1 MSSPAKPKAGQASR
15 RQRRTPKPSHRP
27 KAEPNPTLRVL
38 WWFPLALLAWGLLIY
53 LPALGGQFVFDDL
66 DLKETASTVRTGRLQ
81 AIIGSGRP
89 VLMASYVLSHRL
101 GGFQP
106 FPFHLTNVLLHCL
119 NAMFLWGFLLALF
132 KTGALDDLVPER
144 YRAFLVYGIPALF
157 LTSPIQTESV
167 AYISSRSGVLSTMFV
182 LLALW
187 AFVSPMRQ
195 HSPWNTAF
203 LVCFLFG
210 CSVGSKQNG
219 MVLPAVI
226 LVMDYLLLARC
237 DWRRLRDNWPT
248 YALFVAAGIA
258 GFFIVIKPF
267 LMAPSAGFRLDWHSY
282 LFTQFRMYFLYFRLI
297 LVPFGLNADYDITPS
312 MSLWEHW
319 SWLALLL
326 LLAGVGA
333 VLYHHKR
340 FPLVAFGVLLFF
352 GTLAPTS
359 SFFPFLDYAAE
370 RHLYLPMLGLL
381 IAGTAAIARYWQ
393 PNLHAAYA
401 VLIAI
406 VAVYSVGT
414 CQRSTIW
421 ADSVALWTD
430 TVKKSPGKARP
441 WVWLGKVY
449 NDRLAALRA
458 ELSVEGRPPSRRIA
472 PPTRLMALLE
482 AQARGAWEKAEE
494 VVEPNSAEHAHL
506 LNNLGLSA
514 ANRKDYAQA
523 VKYYERAVGMR
534 RGVPLFWANL
544 AVAQLRLGREEE
556 AWPNFDR
563 AAARA
568 RNHPEVFQLRGQ
580 EYFQK
585 GRYREAVAD
594 FRRQVQMT
602 PEDPVALRNLEAA
615 EQMLLQPPP

>member
-15 RQRRTPKPSHRP
+15 RQRRTLKPSRRP

-53 LPALGGQFVFDDL
+53 LPALDGQFVFDDL

-106 FPFHLTNVLLHCL
+106 FPFHLTNVLIHCL
-119 NAMFLWGFLLALF
+119 NSMFLWGFLIALF
-132 KTGALDDLVPER
+132 KTGSLDDLIPER

-157 LTSPIQTESV
+157 LTSPIETESV
-167 AYISSRSGVLSTMFV
+167 AYISSRSGLLTTMFM

-187 AFVSPMRQ
+187 AFVSPMRR
-195 HSPWNTAF
+195 HSPWKTAF

-210 CSVGSKQNG
+210 CAVGSKQNG

-267 LMAPSAGFRLDWHSY
+267 LMAPSAGFRLDWQSY
-282 LFTQFRMYFLYFRLI
+282 LFTQFRMYFLYLRLI
-297 LVPFGLNADYDITPS
+297 LVPFGLNADYDIAPS
-312 MSLWEHW
+312 MSLWEHG

-370 RHLYLPMLGLL
+370 RRLYLPILGLV
-381 IAGTAAIARYWQ
+381 IAGLAAIARYWQ
-393 PNLHAAYA
+393 PRLNAAYA
-401 VLIAI
+401 VVLVV
-406 VAVYSVGT
+406 VALYSVGT
-414 CQRSTIW
+414 FKRAHIW
-421 ADSVALWTD
+421 ADSVLLWTD
-430 TVKKSPGKARP
+430 TVQKSPGKARP
-441 WVWLGKVY
+441 WMWLGKVY
-449 NDRLAALRA
+449 NDRRQH
-458 ELSVEGRPPSRRIA
+458 P
-472 PPTRLMALLE
+472 
-482 AQARGAWEKAEE
+482 QARRAWEKAEL
-494 VVEPNSAEHAHL
+494 VVEPNSSEHAHL

-514 ANRKDYAQA
+514 ASRKDYEQA
-523 VKYYERAVGMR
+523 VEYYERAVGMR
-534 RGVPLFWANL
+534 RGVAQFWANL
-544 AVAQLRLGREEE
+544 AVAQLRLGRDDEG
-556 AWPNFDR
+556 WQSFDR
-563 AAARA
+563 AASRARA
-568 RNHPEVFQLRGQ
+568 QPGVFQLRGQ
-580 EYFQK
+580 EYYQR

-594 FRRQVQMT
+594 FRRVVEMR
-602 PEDPVALRNLEAA
+602 PEDPTALRNLEAA
-615 EQMLLQPPP
+615 EQMLLHSRP

>member
-1 MSSPAKPKAGQASR
+1 MSSPAKPKTGQASR
-15 RQRRTPKPSHRP
+15 RQRRTPKSSRRP
-27 KAEPNPTLRVL
+27 KAGPNPTLRIF
-38 WWFPLALLAWGLLIY
+38 WWFPPALLAWGLLIY

-66 DLKETASTVRTGRLQ
+66 DLLETASTVRTGRLKS
-81 AIIGSGRP
+81 IIESGRP

-106 FPFHLTNVLLHCL
+106 FPFHLTNVLIHCL

-132 KTGALDDLVPER
+132 KTGSLNDLVPER

-167 AYISSRSGVLSTMFV
+167 AYISSRSGVLGTMFV

-195 HSPWNTAF
+195 HSPWKTAF

-267 LMAPSAGFRLDWHSY
+267 LMAPSAGFRLDWQSY

-312 MSLWEHW
+312 TSLWEHG

-333 VLYHHKR
+333 VLYRHKR

-370 RHLYLPMLGLL
+370 RRLYLPILGLL
-381 IAGTAAIARYWQ
+381 IAGLAAIARYWQ
-393 PNLHAAYA
+393 PRPNAAYA
-401 VLIAI
+401 VV
-406 VAVYSVGT
+406 VAVVALYSAGT
-414 CQRSTIW
+414 FKRGHIW
-421 ADSVALWTD
+421 ADSVRLWTD
-430 TVKKSPGKARP
+430 TVQKSPGKARP
-441 WVWLGKVY
+441 WMWLGKVY
-449 NDRLAALRA
+449 NDRRQH
-458 ELSVEGRPPSRRIA
+458 S
-472 PPTRLMALLE
+472 
-482 AQARGAWEKAEE
+482 QARSAWEKAKQ
-494 VVEPNSAEHAHL
+494 VVEPNSSEHAHL

-514 ANRKDYAQA
+514 ANRKDYEQA
-523 VKYYERAVGMR
+523 VEYYERAVGMR
-534 RGVPLFWANL
+534 RGVAQFWANL
-544 AVAQLRLGREEE
+544 AVAQLRLGRDEE
-556 AWPNFDR
+556 AWQNFDR

-568 RNHPEVFQLRGQ
+568 RGQPGVFQLRGQ
-580 EYFQK
+580 EYYQR

-594 FRRQVQMT
+594 FRRHVQMR
-602 PEDPVALRNLEAA
+602 PEDPTALRNLEAA
-615 EQMLLQPPP
+615 EQMLLQSRP